1 MSKKVFSFLIVF
13 ITMLLSVGGILLTVQ
28 FLIHEEGYDNG
39 VIVFFAVAWIMI
51 AAINAMVINL
61 LLDYIKR
68 D

>member
-1 MSKKVFSFLIVF
+1 MSKKVFSFLVVF

-28 FLIHEEGYDNG
+28 FLIHEEGYHNE

-61 LLDYIKR
+61 LLDYIKK